1 MILKEIK
8 FKLTKAKDLFTKPTY
23 VVPEEEIIKMD
34 YECGTND
41 YGKKNTP
48 EYYTDSFYMSSFLKK
63 NGTNYLLWNLI
74 LPIIY
79 EDNYIC
85 RIEILISADINYEIS
100 ELLFEVDGKI
110 ITIKRDSME
119 VTRELVLVYTGHV
132 VDKIK
137 IKDGSLD

>member
-1 MILKEIK
+1 MKLKEIK
-8 FKLTKAKDLFTKPTY
+8 FKLTKSKDPFTKPTY
-23 VVPEEEIIKMD
+23 AVPEEEIIEMN
-34 YECGTND
+34 YECRTND
-41 YGKKNTP
+41 DGKNTP
-48 EYYTDSFYMSSFLKK
+48 EYYTDGFYMSSFLKK
-63 NGTNYLLWNLI
+63 NGTNYSLWNLI

-100 ELLFEVDGKI
+100 ELVFEVDGKI

-119 VTRELVLVYTGHV
+119 VIRELVLVYKGIV
-132 VDKIK
+132 VDKIE

>member
-1 MILKEIK
+1 
-8 FKLTKAKDLFTKPTY
+8 
-23 VVPEEEIIKMD
+23 
-34 YECGTND
+34 
-41 YGKKNTP
+41 
-48 EYYTDSFYMSSFLKK
+48 MSSFLKK
-63 NGTNYLLWNLI
+63 NGTNYSLWNLI

-119 VTRELVLVYTGHV
+119 VIRELVLVYTGHV